1 MTPREERI
9 AETFVELADTLV
21 DDFDAID
28 FLHMLAERSVEL
40 LDADAVGI
48 MLADQRGGLHPV
60 ASSSEEARLIE
71 LFEAQNQEGPCL
83 DCFRTGQPVSLAGLD
98 EMRVAWPTFT
108 GRLQEIGFGSAQAIP
123 LRLRSETIGALNI
136 FRSAPG
142 RLSPAHERLGQALA
156 DVATIGLIQERVI
169 AARDVLAE
177 QLQSALNS
185 RVVLEQAKGILAER
199 AGLGVTEA
207 FEMMRRHAR
216 SNGLKLSAVAAD
228 IIDGTLADLS
238 APATDAS
245 RSGRRDRVQ

>member
-1 MTPREERI
+1 MTTREERI

-28 FLHMLAERSVEL
+28 FLHKLAERSVEL

-71 LFEAQNQEGPCL
+71 LFETQNDEGPCL
-83 DCFRTGQPVSLAGLD
+83 DCYRTGQPVGLAGLE
-98 EMRVAWPTFT
+98 EMRVVWPTFT
-108 GRLQEIGFGSAQAIP
+108 SRLQELGFGSAQAIP

-136 FRSAPG
+136 FRSGPG
-142 RLSPAHERLGQALA
+142 RLSPERERLGQALA
-156 DVATIGLIQERVI
+156 DVATIGLLQERVI

-185 RVVLEQAKGILAER
+185 RIVLEQAKGILAER
-199 AGLGVTEA
+199 SGLGVNEA
-207 FEMMRRHAR
+207 FDIMRRHAR
-216 SNGLKLSAVAAD
+216 SNGLKLTAVAAD
-228 IIDGTLADLS
+228 IIDGSPTDLS
-238 APATDAS
+238 GSAGRPRQART
-245 RSGRRDRVQ
+245 SG